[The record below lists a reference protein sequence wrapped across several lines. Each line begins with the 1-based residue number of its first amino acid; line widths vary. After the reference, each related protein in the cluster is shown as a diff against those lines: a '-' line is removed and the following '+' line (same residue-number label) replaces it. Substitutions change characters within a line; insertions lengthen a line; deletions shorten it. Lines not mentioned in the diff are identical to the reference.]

1 MLDWPA
7 TVYPCGSLREE
18 GCAGRLAHRF
28 QILRLYDACK
38 RESVRRVRA
47 QTACAWL
54 TLSARYCLEDLQEE
68 LLEYTVRNWKRI
80 CQHHTHTV
88 EVLKEFPE
96 IHLRISLALAREL
109 S

>member
-1 MLDWPA
+1 MGA
-7 TVYPCGSLREE
+7 TFRLCGSLRVE

-28 QILRLYDACK
+28 QILSLYDACK

-68 LLEYTVRNWKRI
+68 LLEYTVCNWKRI

-96 IHLRISLALAREL
+96 ILLRISLASAGEL

>member
-1 MLDWPA
+1 M
-7 TVYPCGSLREE
+7 
-18 GCAGRLAHRF
+18 
-28 QILRLYDACK
+28 
-38 RESVRRVRA
+38 RRVHA

-80 CQHHTHTV
+80 CQQHTSTV
-88 EVLKEFPE
+88 DVLRDFPE
-96 IHLRISLALAREL
+96 VHFRISLGIGF

>member
-1 MLDWPA
+1 MGA
-7 TVYPCGSLREE
+7 TFYLCGSLRVE

-28 QILRLYDACK
+28 QILSLYDACK

-54 TLSARYCLEDLQEE
+54 TLSARYGLEDVQEE
-68 LLEYTVRNWKRI
+68 LLQYTVRNWKRI
-80 CQHHTHTV
+80 CQLPTNTV
-88 EVLKEFPE
+88 DVLRDFPE
-96 IHLRISLALAREL
+96 VHFRISLGIGF